1 VNTLRD
7 VIAGLVTALLV
18 VAFLMFGIVSLLAA
32 ARWVVHTDESAW
44 PICQAIGLW
53 AVSGVLLGA
62 WAATLARR

>member
-1 VNTLRD
+1 MNTLRV
-7 VIAGLVTALLV
+7 VIAGLVAALLV

-32 ARWVVHTDESAW
+32 ARWMVHSDESAW
-44 PICQAIGLW
+44 RICQAIGLW

>member
-1 VNTLRD
+1 MNTLRD

-32 ARWVVHTDESAW
+32 ARWMVDTDGSAW
-44 PICQAIGLW
+44 PIYQAIGLW